1 MNRYRLFVFDENG
14 RLIGP
19 AVVVRATNEDEAVA
33 QAEAIRRGLAAELL
47 DFNRL
52 RIVARFPDKSVQTDH
67 WAGFQMPRRRNR
79 TIDRELEQGWLAE
92 ACSMPRPAE
101 IPCEYG
107 RRVRT
112 FTTASITDASDR
124 VENGQPDI
132 G

>member
-1 MNRYRLFVFDENG
+1 M
-14 RLIGP
+14 
-19 AVVVRATNEDEAVA
+19 
-33 QAEAIRRGLAAELL
+33 

-79 TIDRELEQGWLAE
+79 TIDRELAQGWLAE
-92 ACSMPRPAE
+92 ACS
-101 IPCEYG
+101 IPIQRKDREYG

-112 FTTASITDASDR
+112 FTTSSIKDASDR